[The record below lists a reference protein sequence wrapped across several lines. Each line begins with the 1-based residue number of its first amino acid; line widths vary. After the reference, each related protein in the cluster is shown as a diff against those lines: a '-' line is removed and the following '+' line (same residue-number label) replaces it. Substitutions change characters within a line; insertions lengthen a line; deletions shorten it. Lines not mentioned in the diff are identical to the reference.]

1 MDWSAF
7 KSLFSV
13 LVLPP
18 AGPLVLAVFGWWLS
32 GRRRP
37 ARART
42 GRVLL
47 ATGLLGAWLL
57 STPAVAEALI
67 GWVESFAP
75 EPLSAEALARELRGP
90 SPPGAIVVLGGG
102 VRHNEREWPQ
112 PEWPNPRTL
121 ERLAFGALLARASG
135 LPILVSGGT
144 PRRRETSEAALMA
157 RTLSDSFGLAPRWLD
172 DRAGDTAG
180 NAAESARLLAADGV
194 RRIVL
199 VTQAYHM
206 PRALA
211 AFRAAGLDTIA
222 APHGFS
228 GGLDIESWHAFLPSA
243 SASGLSWL
251 ATHEAAGVVWYRLR
265 GYF

>member
-1 MDWSAF
+1 MEWSAL

-18 AGPLVLAVFGWWLS
+18 AGPLVLAALGWWLS
-32 GRRRP
+32 RRRQP
-37 ARART
+37 ARARA
-42 GRVLL
+42 GR
-47 ATGLLGAWLL
+47 ALLGSGLAAAWLL

-67 GWVESFAP
+67 GWVESFSP
-75 EPLSAEALARELRGP
+75 DPITAEALARELRGP

-102 VRHNEREWPQ
+102 VRHNEREWPHAD
-112 PEWPNPRTL
+112 WPNPRTL
-121 ERLAFGALLARASG
+121 ERLAFGALLSRASG

-157 RTLSDSFGLAPRWLD
+157 RTLEGSFGLSPRWLD
-172 DRAGDTAG
+172 EQARDTAG

-194 RRIVL
+194 GRVVL

-211 AFRAAGLDTIA
+211 AFRAAGLDPIA

-228 GGLDIESWHAFLPSA
+228 GGSKIESWHAFLPSA
-243 SASGLSWL
+243 SATGLSWL
-251 ATHEAAGVVWYRLR
+251 ATHEAIGVVWYRIR